1 MKIFNVENGIKKV
14 YVQMNDIAMLIH
26 SDLPVPASIYEKIYA
41 DTVITDDSNRM
52 DFVEFNQPSD
62 IKFFE
67 SLDWIVDYKAIRVL
81 SEEEI
86 NYKEQEIAKEINEI
100 VNIYNSMSEEE
111 KINNQSLVQDYD
123 FLNYKLVY
131 LNEIL
136 LVKKGQSFMPF
147 PVVPDSDGFS
157 LSSDGEFQYEIRE
170 SLDPNKIV
178 LFRKDDEILS
188 RSEQIPLAFYQMGI
202 SLMAMEQSK
211 RNILATDFETSN
223 YLTDDNKYFVIQCT
237 FNNTNKVEEELVQ
250 EENVQSEDNKQQ
262 EEKGI
267 KKLLRRIFGK

>member
-1 MKIFNVENGIKKV
+1 
-14 YVQMNDIAMLIH
+14 MLI
-26 SDLPVPASIYEKIYA
+26 
-41 DTVITDDSNRM
+41 T
-52 DFVEFNQPSD
+52 
-62 IKFFE
+62 
-67 SLDWIVDYKAIRVL
+67 RVL

-136 LVKKGQSFMPF
+136 LVKKGQSFMTF

-178 LFRKDDEILS
+178 LFRKDGEKLS

-211 RNILATDFETSN
+211 RNLLATDFETSN
-223 YLTDDNKYFVIQCT
+223 YLTDDNQYFVIQCT

-267 KKLLRRIFGK
+267 KKILRRLFGKYI